1 VDGEPRPIER
11 ANVAFRAVRVQP
23 GERVVTF
30 TYRPDAFR
38 LGALLSWVMA
48 GLGAICLAWSWLRP
62 RARPPGD

>member
-1 VDGEPRPIER
+1 
-11 ANVAFRAVRVQP
+11 VRVQP